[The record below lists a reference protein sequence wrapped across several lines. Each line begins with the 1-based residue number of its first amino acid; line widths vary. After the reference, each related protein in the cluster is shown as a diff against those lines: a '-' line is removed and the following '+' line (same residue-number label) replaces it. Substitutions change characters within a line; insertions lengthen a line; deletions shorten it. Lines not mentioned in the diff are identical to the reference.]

1 LIRITFFF
9 TLKPES
15 ILGKEKKEKE
25 KTGKPGKQNENDELI
40 REIEDDLERE
50 KKKGFVSHL
59 FSRLQEEKLSVFKN
73 GVGGIIDEYRTYK
86 SIKGQVLEKYE
97 AYETVV
103 AGSTD
108 TVEYYVLLI
117 LSCLIATV
125 GLYLNSVAVIIG
137 AMIVA
142 PLMGPL
148 FGFSAGMLWGSGR
161 VIKEAITT
169 LLKGTFL
176 VIGVTAGMSA
186 VIPGIVITSEML
198 ARSQPSLFD
207 IIIAASCGLIG
218 AYAYINKRVSSAI
231 PGVAISVA
239 LMPPLCTVGIGI
251 GLWNMELTRGAILL
265 YGINLTGISLAAT
278 IVFFLVRL
286 HPKAHDEKEFS
297 KAKVRAIGQ
306 VLVSFI
312 IILLICIPLVVF
324 MITTITHNYEKD
336 IIYSMVHDFLP
347 HDKIHSL
354 KIEYGEEMGIEL
366 ILLHRTDMPDINPG
380 EIEESIRDMLNKE
393 IKLELYYI
401 SECRVPY
408 DQQVEEDEESVA
420 PSLSEKETA
429 PHIEPSPAEGVSP
442 EPGNSPTPF

>member
-1 LIRITFFF
+1 M
-9 TLKPES
+9 
-15 ILGKEKKEKE
+15 GKEDKEKE
-25 KTGKPGKQNENDELI
+25 KTKKPLNLDDNKELI
-40 REIEDDLERE
+40 REIEVDRERE

-59 FSRLQEEKLSVFKN
+59 FSRLKDEKFAVFKK

-86 SIKGQVLEKYE
+86 SIKGEVLEKYE

-161 VIKEAITT
+161 VINEAVTT
-169 LLKGTFL
+169 LLKGTGL
-176 VIGVTAGMSA
+176 VIIVSAGMSA
-186 VIPGIVITSEML
+186 VIPGIVVTSEMF

-207 IIIAASCGLIG
+207 IIIAVSCGFIG

-251 GLWNMELTRGAILL
+251 GLWNLELTQGAVLL
-265 YGINLTGISLAAT
+265 YGINLTGISLSAT

-312 IILLICIPLVVF
+312 IIVLICIPLVFF
-324 MITTITHNYEKD
+324 MITTFNRNYEKD
-336 IIYSMVHDFLP
+336 IIYSQVYKFLP
-347 HDKIHSL
+347 GDKIHSL
-354 KIEYGEEMGIEL
+354 EIEYGEQMGIEL
-366 ILLHRTDMPDINPG
+366 ILLHRTGMPNINPE
-380 EIEESIRDMLNKE
+380 EIEKSISDELNKE
-393 IKLELYYI
+393 IKLDMYYI
-401 SECRVPY
+401 SECTVPS
-408 DQQVEEDEESVA
+408 DQPEEDREAAEDEGLVPSTEGEES
-420 PSLSEKETA
+420 PSSPGEAEA
-429 PHIEPSPAEGVSP
+429 SVPSVSG
-442 EPGNSPTPF
+442 EE